1 MYRIIIAD
9 DEAVECRA
17 LEMMIQSDFEKL
29 EVLPCASNGIELIA
43 NVEKYRPDI
52 AIVDINMPGMN
63 GLDALEVI
71 RGRNRRMKI
80 VISSAYSE
88 FQYAKRAMELG
99 AVDYILKPLNR
110 SVFREALEK
119 VILRLE
125 QERKILA
132 DQKAAEVQTHEMNA
146 VLADEFLSSLML
158 GEPNETTFRMLLRSF
173 EQDYNGCVLVTVKG
187 LSDRVADTRRIRE
200 LQHEITEEM
209 NQFCRCIGKSYKGE
223 LCFLIFLSSNVTGKE
238 RKKWFSDVVGI
249 LRSAAARRGFDK
261 LVFGVSSWQMD
272 AAEMAAGLAE
282 SRMVARSQG
291 KPGIYFYAAKEKSDR
306 PQDWSQL
313 TELCVQAVREG
324 KLEECEAAVHK
335 SLESRAPSVEDMDEV
350 CIAVMESLFPVCE
363 SLMEEQ
369 DYILRY
375 VKTYQID
382 WSTLME
388 CQDALELEQWILE
401 TLKRLSHRAEVRAG
415 YGRGY
420 IERAIIFMEHHYT
433 EDISLEQTASDVG
446 ISSFY
451 LSRLLKQAL
460 NQNFV
465 EILTAIRMRR
475 ALALVWEGKSTV
487 KEIAVQSGYG
497 NITYFY
503 KVFRKYTG
511 KGIGE
516 MREYLE

>member
-1 MYRIIIAD
+1 M
-9 DEAVECRA
+9 
-17 LEMMIQSDFEKL
+17 
-29 EVLPCASNGIELIA
+29 
-43 NVEKYRPDI
+43 
-52 AIVDINMPGMN
+52 
-63 GLDALEVI
+63 
-71 RGRNRRMKI
+71 
-80 VISSAYSE
+80 
-88 FQYAKRAMELG
+88 
-99 AVDYILKPLNR
+99 
-110 SVFREALEK
+110 
-119 VILRLE
+119 
-125 QERKILA
+125 
-132 DQKAAEVQTHEMNA
+132 
-146 VLADEFLSSLML
+146 
-158 GEPNETTFRMLLRSF
+158 
-173 EQDYNGCVLVTVKG
+173 
-187 LSDRVADTRRIRE
+187 
-200 LQHEITEEM
+200 
-209 NQFCRCIGKSYKGE
+209 
-223 LCFLIFLSSNVTGKE
+223 
-238 RKKWFSDVVGI
+238 
-249 LRSAAARRGFDK
+249 
-261 LVFGVSSWQMD
+261 
-272 AAEMAAGLAE
+272 
-282 SRMVARSQG
+282 ARSQG

-350 CIAVMESLFPVCE
+350 CIAVMEALFPVCE

-415 YGRGY
+415 KGRGY